1 MIVSDFTA
9 LPVELPPSRARSSAR
24 SRTRS
29 NDWLCGQGAGN
40 DYADVAKAFLLDAS
54 DGTVVYGSSLMQ
66 WV

>member
-1 MIVSDFTA
+1 MIGFVVKE
-9 LPVELPPSRARSSAR
+9 P
-24 SRTRS
+24 
-29 NDWLCGQGAGN
+29 GN